1 MAVASTS
8 ARTIAICDQ
17 PTSVMASPSSS
28 EFSES
33 SEFFGVDQRVQEV
46 DSEADSDDQ
55 ADDGLGHCD
64 SPYNLSQAWA

>member
-1 MAVASTS
+1 
-8 ARTIAICDQ
+8 
-17 PTSVMASPSSS
+17 MASPSSS